1 MPLSSNFVSL
11 TGLGARSLL
20 DPPQAKVRGARRGEV
35 QPRCLLA
42 AEAEVQAVDRSW
54 PRACLVLA
62 APADVEKPR
71 DCPFFPDSGS
81 SFPPDWAERFKA
93 SSL

>member
-1 MPLSSNFVSL
+1 M
-11 TGLGARSLL
+11 
-20 DPPQAKVRGARRGEV
+20 
-35 QPRCLLA
+35 
-42 AEAEVQAVDRSW
+42 DRSW